1 MSDPPTRMRP
11 PSFSESHIYLPRLPR
26 VESNQKPL
34 ISLEPLD
41 LAVLSAI
48 EDMSPR
54 ATPTA
59 AAPTLSLNQEP
70 PQQLTPPSVPSLSA
84 PHPPWSIRAHI
95 WAIRFALHLTLIGA
109 FETVFFW
116 LYVSKSED
124 QALTS
129 LINNY
134 VDGAI
139 TGCQNLTA
147 PQHAQIHTFLTV
159 LFNQTLINAAGNAA
173 ATNRAIYNGLLLRNS
188 WLYFAAIA
196 LLFSTLAGTA
206 KLRRIRVPWSH
217 VIGENVVLVSLLG
230 LYELM
235 FFRTVVFQYR
245 ATTMEE
251 LDQMVVGELL
261 GSC

>member
-1 MSDPPTRMRP
+1 MSAPPPTRLRP
-11 PSFSESHIYLPRLPR
+11 PSFSESHIHLPRLPR

-34 ISLEPLD
+34 ISMALTEPLD
-41 LAVLSAI
+41 LATLSI
-48 EDMSPR
+48 NQTPP
-54 ATPTA
+54 ATP
-59 AAPTLSLNQEP
+59 APTW
-70 PQQLTPPSVPSLSA
+70 SV
-84 PHPPWSIRAHI
+84 RAHI

-139 TGCQNLTA
+139 TGCQNLTVSQRA
-147 PQHAQIHTFLTV
+147 NASTFLTA
-159 LFNQTLINAAGNAA
+159 LFNQTNINAAGISAA
-173 ATNRAIYNGLLLRNS
+173 AERVTYNGLLLRNS
-188 WLYFAAIA
+188 WLYFGTIA

-206 KLRRIRVPWSH
+206 KLRRLRVPWIH
-217 VIGENVVLVSLLG
+217 VIGENVALVTLLG
-230 LYELM
+230 LYEIM

-251 LDQMVVGELL
+251 LDQMVVGELMDA
-261 GSC
+261 C

>member
-1 MSDPPTRMRP
+1 MRP

-41 LAVLSAI
+41 LAVSA
-48 EDMSPR
+48 ELDEPR
-54 ATPTA
+54 ASPA
-59 AAPTLSLNQEP
+59 VAPTLSINQ
-70 PQQLTPPSVPSLSA
+70 TPPPPDPEMAPAALGPTWSA
-84 PHPPWSIRAHI
+84 RAHI
-95 WAIRFALHLTLIGA
+95 WAIRFALHLILISA

-134 VDGAI
+134 VTGAI
-139 TGCQNLTA
+139 MGCQNLTA
-147 PQHAQIHTFLTV
+147 PQRAQATAFLAT
-159 LFNQTLINAAGNAA
+159 LFNQTVIDTAGNAA
-173 ATNRAIYNGLLLRNS
+173 AAARATYNGLLLRNS

-196 LLFSTLAGTA
+196 MMFATLAGTA
-206 KLRRIRVPWSH
+206 KLRRLRVPWSH
-217 VIGENVVLVSLLG
+217 VVGENMVLVALLG

-251 LDQMVVGELL
+251 LDQMVVGELM
-261 GSC
+261 GAC

>member
-1 MSDPPTRMRP
+1 VPPTRMRP

-41 LAVLSAI
+41 LALSAAF
-48 EDMSPR
+48 P
-54 ATPTA
+54 
-59 AAPTLSLNQEP
+59 APTLSLNQESP
-70 PQQLTPPSVPSLSA
+70 PQPIQELTPPPPPA
-84 PHPPWSIRAHI
+84 PTAPNPHPSTPWSARAHI
-95 WAIRFALHLTLIGA
+95 WTIRFALHLTLIGA

-134 VDGAI
+134 VSGAI
-139 TGCQNLTA
+139 TGCQNLTT
-147 PQHAQIHTFLTV
+147 PQRTEVATFLTA
-159 LFNQTLINAAGNAA
+159 LFNQTDIDAAGVAA
-173 ATNRAIYNGLLLRNS
+173 AADRSAYNGLLLRNS
-188 WLYFAAIA
+188 WLYFATIA
-196 LLFSTLAGTA
+196 LLFATLAGTA
-206 KLRRIRVPWSH
+206 KLRRLRVQWSH
-217 VIGENVVLVSLLG
+217 VVGENVVLVALLG
-230 LYELM
+230 LYEMM

-251 LDQMVVGELL
+251 LDQMVVGELM
-261 GSC
+261 GAC

>member
-1 MSDPPTRMRP
+1 MRP

-48 EDMSPR
+48 EDMTPPR
-54 ATPTA
+54 ASPTA

-70 PQQLTPPSVPSLSA
+70 PLPELTSPSVPSLSA
-84 PHPPWSIRAHI
+84 PQPSWSIRAHI

-124 QALTS
+124 QALTT
-129 LINNY
+129 LINGY
-134 VDGAI
+134 VDGVI
-139 TGCQNLTA
+139 SGCQNLTA
-147 PQHAQIHTFLTV
+147 PQRADATAFLAA
-159 LFNQTLINAAGNAA
+159 LFNQTLINAAGNTA
-173 ATNRAIYNGLLLRNS
+173 ATDRAIYNGLLLRNS

-196 LLFSTLAGTA
+196 LLFSTMAGTA
-206 KLRRIRVPWSH
+206 KLRRIRVPWGH